1 MGIGGISAW
10 ELLLILAIV
19 MLIFGTKRLK
29 NLGSDLGTAFRGFKN
44 AMSDKDPVEP
54 AAAPKPLITAEDSQ
68 PPPATDTAERKT
80 ESSKEA

>member
-44 AMSDKDPVEP
+44 AMNDKDPVEP
-54 AAAPKPLITAEDSQ
+54 AAPPKPLITAEDSQ
-68 PPPATDTAERKT
+68 SPPATDTAEHKT